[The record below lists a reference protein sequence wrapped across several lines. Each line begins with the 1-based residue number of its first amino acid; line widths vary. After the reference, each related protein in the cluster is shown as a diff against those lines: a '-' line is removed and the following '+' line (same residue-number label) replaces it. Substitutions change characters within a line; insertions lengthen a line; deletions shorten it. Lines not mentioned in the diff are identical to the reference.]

1 MGLDVGDV
9 GHPDLVGRIHLE
21 LPIQGVGRDHS
32 RLPTVS
38 SGAALVADLGCD
50 ARKAAGQPGDPVLGN
65 LFPLIPQVVSELAIA
80 IDLATVEPSLP
91 DQFGLACV
99 VPRAAA

>member
-21 LPIQGVGRDHS
+21 LPIQGVGRDDS

-38 SGAALVADLGCD
+38 SRAALVADLGGD
-50 ARKAAGQPGDPVLGN
+50 ARKASQPGDPVLGN
-65 LFPLIPQVVSELAIA
+65 PFPLVPQIVSQFAIA
-80 IDLATVEPSLP
+80 IDLAAVGPSLP
-91 DQFGLACV
+91 DQLRLAHI
-99 VPRAAA
+99 VPRPQT